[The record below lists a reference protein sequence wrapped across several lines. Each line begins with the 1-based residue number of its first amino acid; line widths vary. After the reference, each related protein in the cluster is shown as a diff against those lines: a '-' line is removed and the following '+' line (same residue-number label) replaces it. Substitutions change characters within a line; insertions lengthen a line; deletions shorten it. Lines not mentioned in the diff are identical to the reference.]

1 MPSQETIEQAT
12 IKIQDETIK
21 ALLKDIKFYDKLLN
35 NIFNYC
41 GKNSFL
47 YYIITRAYKH
57 KEKPCPTKKQ

>member
-1 MPSQETIEQAT
+1 MTTKNKIAQAT

-35 NIFNYC
+35 NVFNYC
-41 GKNSFL
+41 GKDSL
-47 YYIITRAYKH
+47 VYYIITRAYKH